1 MIGTHRYLQHS
12 TVRIFMQQ
20 TMVVQL
26 LYALFQI
33 LQAYPEQYENQ
44 TITEIELSSFA
55 KIINPMWFMRTV

>member
-1 MIGTHRYLQHS
+1 
-12 TVRIFMQQ
+12 MQQ

-33 LQAYPEQYENQ
+33 LQAYPEQYGNQ